1 MRDSSAGI
9 GTVTYYDKSENYFAG
24 LGHGICDC
32 DTYTL
37 MPLASGEAV
46 IAEISS
52 VTKSTNGSPGSL
64 NGYFSDKVIGK
75 LPITATSEY
84 TAHLILRLQKIK
96 KKLKLQK
103 NPN

>member
-52 VTKSTNGSPGSL
+52 VTKAQTAPPAVLTDISPT
-64 NGYFSDKVIGK
+64 K
-75 LPITATSEY
+75 L
-84 TAHLILRLQKIK
+84 
-96 KKLKLQK
+96 
-103 NPN
+103 